1 MNGGLLLELDLLY
14 FFLPLLFFMRHHS
27 KRCLS
32 VFLNYYI
39 SIRILYSIALCSA
52 SVFHSS
58 QVGVIHLYCSHVDCR
73 DQHYHNIAK
82 VLFIQLFHNKN
93 TNYIPPFEH
102 HHQIHMSLSD
112 QPTISILNILCPI
125 PAKFG
130 MQNSVPSLRFTFLA
144 NHNLHK
150 SSYRLAIFLGS
161 RTFNLQILVTSM
173 TEGS

>member
-14 FFLPLLFFMRHHS
+14 FFLPLPFFMRHHS

-52 SVFHSS
+52 LVFHSS

-73 DQHYHNIAK
+73 DQHYHNIVK

-102 HHQIHMSLSD
+102 HHQIHISLSD
-112 QPTISILNILCPI
+112 QATKYLSSIFFVLYQPNLECKILCLPLDLLFWQI
-125 PAKFG
+125 TIFIKVLIAQLYFW
-130 MQNSVPSLRFTFLA
+130 VPELLIYRF
-144 NHNLHK
+144 
-150 SSYRLAIFLGS
+150 
-161 RTFNLQILVTSM
+161 Q
-173 TEGS
+173 